1 MFKIIAFIV
10 LGMLLL
16 GTGYLTFK
24 HLNKDG
30 KWKVLKSLLFGIML
44 LISVSIL
51 LTIIVVLF

>member
-1 MFKIIAFIV
+1 MIKIIAFLV

-24 HLNKDG
+24 HLNKDD

>member
-1 MFKIIAFIV
+1 MIKIIAFLV

-16 GTGYLTFK
+16 GTSYLTFK
-24 HLNKDG
+24 HLNKDD
-30 KWKVLKSLLFGIML
+30 KWRALKSLLFGTML